1 MIKSAGKN
9 IIVQLASGV
18 NCLSEAYAVQLQ
30 THQSWRLGCC
40 SAATVKSTLF
50 SDRLTVNWHWL
61 LIGLL

>member
-30 THQSWRLGCC
+30 THQS
-40 SAATVKSTLF
+40 
-50 SDRLTVNWHWL
+50 
-61 LIGLL
+61 